1 MIVGPALVLM
11 FSAVVFSIAQL
22 ATRELSDT
30 PELYRAYC
38 ASAGLKMGC
47 TSCEGCDEGGGA
59 GADGDGGCCGG
70 GGGCVK
76 CCGGTRPRGVRP
88 VEVAAGTGGGA
99 SDWSHAPSASQHVP
113 PAAVV
118 AEKG

>member
-1 MIVGPALVLM
+1 M
-11 FSAVVFSIAQL
+11 FSAVVFSVAQL

-47 TSCEGCDEGGGA
+47 TLCEGCDEGEGA
-59 GADGDGGCCGG
+59 GTDDGGRCCGG
-70 GGGCVK
+70 GGGGGGCAR
-76 CCGGTRPRGVRP
+76 CCGGNGLRGVQP
-88 VEVAAGTGGGA
+88 VEAAAAGAGGDAG
-99 SDWSHAPSASQHVP
+99 DWSHAPSASQHVP